1 MSNAKSGKLKGFMCK
16 MIFLAVVYAFLIL
29 LFKYVLVFAVVRG
42 SSMENTLHEGD
53 VLFCSRINKEYKR
66 GDIVLIKV
74 KSLNENIIKRV
85 IAVSGDNIEIR
96 DNKVYINNEEQK
108 ESYIK
113 EAMITTDMSPVIIPE
128 NSVFVMGDNRNNSLD
143 SRRSEVGIVSTK
155 EQVFG
160 KSICKM
166 SLFQYIVL
174 LVALSGL
181 VLFTDS
187 IISSDFSGK
196 TEKEEEE
203 CEDVEGAQKEG

>member
-16 MIFLAVVYAFLIL
+16 MVFLVVVYAFLIL
-29 LFKYVLVFAVVRG
+29 LFKYILVFAVVRG

-53 VLFCSRINKEYKR
+53 VLFCSRVNKEYNR

-113 EAMITTDMSPVIIPE
+113 EAMITTDMSPVTIPE

-196 TEKEEEE
+196 TEKEEEVDG
-203 CEDVEGAQKEG
+203 DVEGTQKEG